1 MNDAELLKSIFFEP
15 MKSLEDKQSSAVRS
29 MMRFSNQI
37 GEDNIQKPETQ
48 VVEEIIK
55 EQIEQVELDEEAI
68 AIEQRE
74 AVKRLG
80 QLLRQLKE
88 EKEKR
93 IKAQVLKEAGLEANV
108 NELGQKT
115 IVFEDQV
122 ITQKIA
128 LRIINKQKDRKKYII
143 YPDTD
148 FKIYWDYFMT
158 L

>member
-1 MNDAELLKSIFFEP
+1 
-15 MKSLEDKQSSAVRS
+15 
-29 MMRFSNQI
+29 MRFSNQI
-37 GEDNIQKPETQ
+37 GEDNTYKPETQ

-55 EQIEQVELDEEAI
+55 EQIEQVEQDEETM
-68 AIEQRE
+68 AIEQSE

-93 IKAQVLKEAGLEANV
+93 IKAQVLKEAGLDANV
-108 NELGQKT
+108 KELGEKT

-128 LRIINKQKDRKKYII
+128 LRIINKQKDRKKHII